1 MYRGIVAI
9 GRDVLVRGSRSTGS
23 ILVERMTVAGH

>member
-1 MYRGIVAI
+1 MYRGIVAV
-9 GRDVLVRGSRSTGS
+9 GRDVLVRGAKSTGS